1 MLLVTWPFLCTA
13 VVPPLSSSVITEK
26 EVFAAGD
33 KIMVSVNFRKNSP
46 PPVYNP
52 PSAAEIA
59 ARTKPSAIIDITL
72 EDEPPQ
78 VIEKTEEIV
87 DIYSEDEDGGGGAKK
102 KSNGGVEGVGTNDV
116 TTVSSGMATNAIFF
130 SLICNQ

>member
-1 MLLVTWPFLCTA
+1 MTCPFLRTA

-87 DIYSEDEDGGGGAKK
+87 DIYSEDEDGGGAKK

-116 TTVSSGMATNAIFF
+116 TTVSSGSATNAIFF
-130 SLICNQ
+130 SLICHQ

>member
-1 MLLVTWPFLCTA
+1 M
-13 VVPPLSSSVITEK
+13 ITEK

-116 TTVSSGMATNAIFF
+116 TTVSSGMATNAFFF

>member
-1 MLLVTWPFLCTA
+1 
-13 VVPPLSSSVITEK
+13 
-26 EVFAAGD
+26 
-33 KIMVSVNFRKNSP
+33 MVSVNFRKNSP

-87 DIYSEDEDGGGGAKK
+87 DIYSEDEDGGGAKK

-116 TTVSSGMATNAIFF
+116 TTVSSGSATNAIFF
-130 SLICNQ
+130 SLINAGASEPSEKCIVSL

>member
-1 MLLVTWPFLCTA
+1 
-13 VVPPLSSSVITEK
+13 
-26 EVFAAGD
+26 
-33 KIMVSVNFRKNSP
+33 MVSVNFRKNSP

-87 DIYSEDEDGGGGAKK
+87 DIYSEDEDGGGAKK

-116 TTVSSGMATNAIFF
+116 TTVSSGMATNAIFLNLSPMKVCLRTKRKSASF
-130 SLICNQ
+130 LCVVEPAFVQDIA